1 MVTLLLP
8 PQGADLEAGGRWA
21 LRGAVPKGLCR
32 SSTPTPGW
40 KAPSNQ
46 CTSCAQVAK
55 APRRPGCLLRRA
67 GLQADLVLP
76 ASHCVGSRPQDQSDL
91 EIPSQGPTNLRVC
104 TGECVRVTSLEY
116 TRHTTVWTLEES
128 SRSSVQAI
136 QERPSREASQ
146 EARMSRQPSTC
157 TSQECCCVKP
167 TPDRSGLGS
176 PARFG
181 VAVKRTVPD
190 GKDTEK

>member
-1 MVTLLLP
+1 MLGPPGSCAHRP
-8 PQGADLEAGGRWA
+8 PQEQHTHARLEGPFKSLRPMRTGGKGPAETRLSAEARGPLGRLGPPCLA
-21 LRGAVPKGLCR
+21 LG
-32 SSTPTPGW
+32 T
-40 KAPSNQ
+40 
-46 CTSCAQVAK
+46 
-55 APRRPGCLLRRA
+55 
-67 GLQADLVLP
+67 
-76 ASHCVGSRPQDQSDL
+76 RPQDQSDL
-91 EIPSQGPTNLRVC
+91 EIPSQGPTNLQVC
-104 TGECVRVTSLEY
+104 TGECVRVTILEY
-116 TRHTTVWTLEES
+116 APHTMVWTLEES

-176 PARFG
+176 PACFG

-190 GKDTEK
+190 GKDTEKYLSL